1 MRKETLLVSSNKYTL
16 DRFEGD
22 YAIFL
27 KRPDEVEQLL
37 IHRFDI
43 DVELEQGDIVEITDT
58 GEGYRFNVLH
68 EEKHQAENRIKAL
81 MEKLKKK

>member
-1 MRKETLLVSSNKYTL
+1 MSLNKYTL

-43 DVELEQGDIVEITDT
+43 DVELEQGAIVEITDT
-58 GEGYRFNVLH
+58 GEGYHFYVLH
-68 EEKHQAENRIKAL
+68 EEKQQAENRIKAL